1 MTFILKNDD
10 VTFKIMIEPILNLMI
25 ILKVKHKTLLKK
37 K

>member
-10 VTFKIMIEPILNLMI
+10 VAFKIIIKPISNLMI

-37 K
+37 I